1 MNTVIQVEA
10 VTTYQTRIYVR
21 SEDHKWIGQ
30 LTKKE
35 TINESDMI
43 SLKAAGYS
51 FEWVTQDDV
60 ELARIKQLVSWE
72 DATEPN

>member
-1 MNTVIQVEA
+1 MNKIIQVEA

-43 SLKAAGYS
+43 SLKSAGYS

-60 ELARIKQLVSWE
+60 ELARIKQLVS
-72 DATEPN
+72 

>member
-1 MNTVIQVEA
+1 MNKIIQVEA

-43 SLKAAGYS
+43 SLKTAGYS

-60 ELARIKQLVSWE
+60 ELARIKQLVS
-72 DATEPN
+72 